1 MRQIQTLYRS
11 YADCILDM
19 DIFGKLVAVPKLP
32 ISQLEELYKDEFMQK
47 KPLPTLEQNRYEL
60 SRLVSQD
67 YKILYNRA
75 LELQDNEELFDL
87 AGDATYSQFDFSSL
101 KEMIPEV
108 VEVFHY
114 ENSVTDDLRRE
125 IIEKYDLET
134 GEDFKPGIAKTE
146 SLVGSTQEDMSTRLT
161 DEEIGVLG
169 QGFSEDELQSL
180 EDDSTVF
187 EDVYAGDED
196 SIWVDE
202 DEGEESEDEDSESE
216 NDESD
221 AEESDEDSEEDGIWA
236 SDEDEESEDS
246 EEEEDSF
253 WASDEDEE
261 EDSEE
266 DEEEESFIIE
276 DDEEESEDEDEEES
290 YIIEDNEEESEEEEE
305 SFIIEDEE
313 EDSQDEEEEESL
325 IIGDEE
331 EPEPIEFEQPP
342 PEARA
347 PVNIATDDIEDDL
360 NVEKLLAQV
369 TQARG
374 QPKELE
380 KPKEGV
386 VDRSS
391 EPTDIRQFLRKHP
404 NSEESFVLQ
413 YFTKKQVSDA
423 LKMGKINRKGTKLR
437 I

>member
-32 ISQLEELYKDEFMQK
+32 ISQIEELYKDEFMQK

-87 AGDATYSQFDFSSL
+87 SGDATYSQFDFSSL

-114 ENSVTDDLRRE
+114 ENSVTDDLRRK

-196 SIWVDE
+196 SIWADE
-202 DEGEESEDEDSESE
+202 DDEPESEDEESESE
-216 NDESD
+216 ET
-221 AEESDEDSEEDGIWA
+221 EEDSEEDGIWA
-236 SDEDEESEDS
+236 SDEEDEEGENS
-246 EEEEDSF
+246 EEESF
-253 WASDEDEE
+253 WASDEDDE

-276 DDEEESEDEDEEES
+276 DEEEESEDEDEEES
-290 YIIEDNEEESEEEEE
+290 YIIEDDEAESEEEEAP
-305 SFIIEDEE
+305 FIIEDDEE
-313 EDSQDEEEEESL
+313 EPEDEEEEE
-325 IIGDEE
+325 IIGEE
-331 EPEPIEFEQPP
+331 EPEPIESEPP
-342 PEARA
+342 PQPEVKA

-374 QPKELE
+374 QPKEPE